1 MRNNRILKVIVIVGI
16 LVVIVYFSYSFILEW
31 HSGGIEKAK
40 NQERQVWKEQAA
52 TLKKEIADLEEEI
65 IELKGQKIP
74 HEKLEEAFGKE
85 ASPFSPEGGSM
96 TFEDIESQIVA
107 FFAYLDEKEYVKE
120 NKLTGSTYSQYE
132 FSVTQLSANHPIIAG
147 ETEDLYNLLYNVAHF
162 YRVLGKER
170 VFLVRDIL
178 NNESDIIESVMK
190 TFFMWYTYENG
201 PGKEIKGIPSL
212 RVLYDYAGFFLTTL
226 GGKSY
231 LLRRDSNIR
240 ILTTYYCVMILDK
253 ANDSKLNSNGID
265 IRPYI
270 KTTLDDIASHMGLIN
285 QREYIRELENLKV
298 KYKIS

>member
-1 MRNNRILKVIVIVGI
+1 
-16 LVVIVYFSYSFILEW
+16 
-31 HSGGIEKAK
+31 
-40 NQERQVWKEQAA
+40 
-52 TLKKEIADLEEEI
+52 
-65 IELKGQKIP
+65 
-74 HEKLEEAFGKE
+74 
-85 ASPFSPEGGSM
+85 M

-107 FFAYLDEKEYVKE
+107 FFAYLDEKGYVKK
-120 NKLTGSTYSQYE
+120 NKLTGSTYGQYE
-132 FSVTQLSANHPIIAG
+132 LSMTQLSANRPIIAG
-147 ETEDLYNLLYNVAHF
+147 ETENLYNLLYNVAYF

-170 VFLVRDIL
+170 LFLVRDIL
-178 NNESDIIESVMK
+178 NSESDIIESVMK
-190 TFFMWYTYENG
+190 TFYMWYTYENG

-231 LLRRDSNIR
+231 LLRRDSKIR

-270 KTTLDDIASHMGLIN
+270 KATLDDIASHMGLID
-285 QREYIRELENLKV
+285 QREYLKELENLKL